1 MKPPKAH
8 LDLPTLPLIGVPAS
22 NKNSHVREERKKMAV
37 LENDWDDSVPSCLG
51 GKKGE
56 RTGKKDLCVE
66 KND

>member
-1 MKPPKAH
+1 
-8 LDLPTLPLIGVPAS
+8 
-22 NKNSHVREERKKMAV
+22 MAV

-56 RTGKKDLCVE
+56 RTGKKENAENEKISVLK